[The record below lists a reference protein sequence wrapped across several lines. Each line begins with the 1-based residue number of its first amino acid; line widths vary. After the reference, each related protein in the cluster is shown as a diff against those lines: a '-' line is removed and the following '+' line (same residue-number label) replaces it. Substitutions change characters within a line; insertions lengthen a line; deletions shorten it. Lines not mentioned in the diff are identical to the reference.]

1 MRVFLFDEGG
11 SVITEYGLLVVV
23 VALSLVVVLGLFRD
37 EMWRKFMEIKSA
49 IAGVSVRNG

>member
-1 MRVFLFDEGG
+1 MREFVLDEGG

-49 IAGVSVRNG
+49 IAGVTIRGG

>member
-1 MRVFLFDEGG
+1 MRVFLLDEGG

-37 EMWRKFMEIKSA
+37 EMWRKFMEIKST
-49 IAGVSVRNG
+49 IAGVTVRNG